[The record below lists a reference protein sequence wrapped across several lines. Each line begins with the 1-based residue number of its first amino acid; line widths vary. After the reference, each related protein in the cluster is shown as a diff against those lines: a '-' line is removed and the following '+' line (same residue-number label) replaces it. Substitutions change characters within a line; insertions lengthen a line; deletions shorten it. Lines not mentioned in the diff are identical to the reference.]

1 MPRRNIHGEV
11 AARTRACTYD
21 RPGIGLS
28 DRGPTPRDGL
38 RAVQDLRQALR
49 NAGERPP
56 FVLVGWSLGAPLAYL
71 FASQY
76 RHEVVG
82 LVLLDAAHFPF
93 DFNERL
99 WMMLPANLARQDRER
114 TQRFYQQMASP
125 GFLEGG
131 WDAAA
136 VADHI
141 RGTPPLADI
150 PLIVLTA
157 GKPLANPY
165 DLTPVSFLSPQ
176 PEWPPEFVEK
186 WEQLRLEVQADLAR
200 RVRGARHF
208 IVDSSDHL
216 MWRFVPGR
224 VTGAVLEVVETVRR
238 R

>member
-1 MPRRNIHGEV
+1 V
-11 AARTRACTYD
+11 
-21 RPGIGLS
+21 
-28 DRGPTPRDGL
+28 L
-38 RAVQDLRQALR
+38 RS
-49 NAGERPP
+49 AGEQPP
-56 FVLVGWSLGAPLAYL
+56 FVLVGWSLGASLAYL

-76 RHEVVG
+76 RNEVVG

-99 WMMLPANLARQDRER
+99 WASLPPDLAQQDRQR
-114 TQRFYQQMASP
+114 TLGFYQQMASP

-136 VADHI
+136 IADHI
-141 RGTPPLADI
+141 RGTPPVADI
-150 PLIVLTA
+150 PLIVMTA

-165 DLTPVSFLSPQ
+165 DRAPASFLGPQ
-176 PEWPPEFVEK
+176 PEWPPEFIEMS
-186 WEQLRLEVQADLAR
+186 EQLRLEIQANLAQR
-200 RVRGARHF
+200 IRGGRHV

-224 VTGAVLEVVETVRR
+224 VTAAVLEVVETVRR

>member
-1 MPRRNIHGEV
+1 
-11 AARTRACTYD
+11 
-21 RPGIGLS
+21 
-28 DRGPTPRDGL
+28 
-38 RAVQDLRQALR
+38 
-49 NAGERPP
+49 
-56 FVLVGWSLGAPLAYL
+56 VLVGWSLGAPLAYL

-82 LVLLDAAHFPF
+82 LVMLDAAHFPF

-99 WMMLPANLARQDRER
+99 WAMLPANLAQQDRER
-114 TQRFYQQMASP
+114 TRRFYQQMASP

-136 VADHI
+136 MADHI

-157 GKPLANPY
+157 GKPLTNPY
-165 DLTPVSFLSPQ
+165 DLTPVSFLGPQ
-176 PEWPPEFVEK
+176 PEWPAEFIER
-186 WEQLRLEVQADLAR
+186 WEQLRLDVQADLAG
-200 RVRGARHF
+200 RVRGARYV

-224 VTGAVLEVVETVRR
+224 VTAAVLEVVESARR